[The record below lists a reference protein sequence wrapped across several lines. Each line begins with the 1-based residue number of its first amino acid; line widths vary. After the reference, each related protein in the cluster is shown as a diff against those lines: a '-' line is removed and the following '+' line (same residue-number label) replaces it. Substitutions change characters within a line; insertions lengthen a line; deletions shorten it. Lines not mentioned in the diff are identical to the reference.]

1 MKPIDKAGLNGMA
14 PRVTGAGAPVNG
26 AAPVRPARSPGSDAA
41 ASVALSSNSAGETP
55 PADTARVQ
63 EIRKAVEQ
71 GRYPV
76 VPARIADAM
85 IAAGY
90 LLRKK

>member
-1 MKPIDKAGLNGMA
+1 MKPIDKAGLNPVA
-14 PRVTGAGAPVNG
+14 PRATV
-26 AAPVRPARSPGSDAA
+26 AAPVSRTEPVRPVRAPASDGA
-41 ASVALSSNSAGETP
+41 ASVALSTRSAAGAP
-55 PADTARVQ
+55 PTDPARVQ

>member
-1 MKPIDKAGLNGMA
+1 MKPIDKTGLNGVV
-14 PRVTGAGAPVNG
+14 PRVTGAGAPVTG
-26 AAPVRPARSPGSDAA
+26 TAPVRPARSPAA
-41 ASVALSSNSAGETP
+41 DPASIALSTKSAGEAP
-55 PADTARVQ
+55 PADATRVQ

-71 GRYPV
+71 GRYPI